1 MHFEEILKGASHCP
15 LPSEVHKTDVVDVD
29 LNVGTSVGTP
39 ERAFVVVLTVGDK
52 LVAPL
57 LLVGL
62 GVGRVVT
69 GGSEGARVD
78 PSVGGEGSDVDTE
91 VSPIGLLPP
100 GHGKNSQSFSGFLN
114 TLAPFSQKIRSCEH
128 VGNVL

>member
-1 MHFEEILKGASHCP
+1 MHSN
-15 LPSEVHKTDVVDVD
+15 DVVDVD

-52 LVAPL
+52 LLVVPL

-78 PSVGGEGSDVDTE
+78 PSVGGEDSDVDTE

-114 TLAPFSQKIRSCEH
+114 TLAPLSQKIRSCEH